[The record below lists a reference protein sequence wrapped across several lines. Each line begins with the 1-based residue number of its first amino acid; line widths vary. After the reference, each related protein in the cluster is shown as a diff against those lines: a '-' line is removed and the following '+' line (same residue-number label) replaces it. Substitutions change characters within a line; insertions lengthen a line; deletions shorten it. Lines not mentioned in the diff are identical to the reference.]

1 MERRTKRSRWT
12 LVALLTVALL
22 TLGGPARAESGSDEP
37 CNLKA
42 LANTA
47 EHLEHATDPDR
58 IAMLQDRYDRL
69 LARCSMPPP
78 HD

>member
-1 MERRTKRSRWT
+1 MERRTKRT
-12 LVALLTVALL
+12 MVALLTVALL
-22 TLGGPARAESGSDEP
+22 ALGGPARAESGSDEP

-42 LANTA
+42 LENTA
-47 EHLEHATDPDR
+47 DHLAHATDPDR